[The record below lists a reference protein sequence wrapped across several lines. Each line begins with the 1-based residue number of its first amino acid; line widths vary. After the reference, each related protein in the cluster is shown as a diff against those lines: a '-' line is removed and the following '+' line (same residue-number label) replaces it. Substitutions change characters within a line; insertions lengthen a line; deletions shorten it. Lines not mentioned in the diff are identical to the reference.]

1 MLLLVLKCLCRLDI
15 TSSFVSQILRVQR
28 SPAPSL
34 VEGAAAVFTPI
45 FCRLPPHKGK
55 YVCRLENSTNTTKNF
70 QNTNYPFT
78 SHSFG
83 ERSPKVSI
91 FRLKYQ
97 MFFLHWTIQNMVLD
111 QIEIHVFVLATHWDQ
126 ISLSPSSTFPVLM
139 IIENMHW
146 QNTCASKA
154 E

>member
-78 SHSFG
+78 SHSFR

-97 MFFLHWTIQNMVLD
+97 MYWAILFCGRQQNQEDSWESLQFPEGLLKVG
-111 QIEIHVFVLATHWDQ
+111 HVFNCRF
-126 ISLSPSSTFPVLM
+126 TFR
-139 IIENMHW
+139 
-146 QNTCASKA
+146 
-154 E
+154 